1 MLPRPFGRLNRTT
14 LISPAAILTTAAIAA
29 GTLLIAKTAG
39 EPVRFL
45 ASLYSFGV
53 LIAFTAAQVAVVR
66 LRFTEPELE
75 RPFRV
80 PGNVR
85 IRGTAVPVAALIG
98 APLTLAIWIAAIA
111 THGAARIAGPIWLAL
126 GAVVFI
132 ASRIAAQERVLG
144 RVTPAIGDLVPEAE
158 GAYER
163 ILVPMKIGIIGEEV
177 LGTALRLA
185 EEKNCS
191 LRVLYVIR
199 VPLDLPLDAELLDV
213 EEEAE
218 ASLAEAKLLAAE
230 QGIPIEVTI
239 LRSRAIGEAI
249 VEEARAH
256 DVDLIVMGSA
266 PRWRRQSR
274 FFSPT
279 VDFVLRKA
287 PCEVMVIAYPQGVIE
302 DEAALS

>member
-1 MLPRPFGRLNRTT
+1 VTT
-14 LISPAAILTTAAIAA
+14 AGISAAI
-29 GTLLIAKTAG
+29 LLIAKAADD
-39 EPVRFL
+39 PVLFL
-45 ASLYSFGV
+45 ATLYSFGV

-85 IRGTAVPVAALIG
+85 IRGTEVPVAALVG
-98 APLTLAIWIAAIA
+98 APLTFAIWIAAFS
-111 THGAARIAGPIWLAL
+111 THEAARVAGPIWLAL

-132 ASRIAAQERVLG
+132 ASRIAAREQVLG
-144 RVTPAIGDLVPEAE
+144 RVTPAVGDLVPELE

-185 EEKNCS
+185 EEQRCA
-191 LRVLYVIR
+191 LRAMHVIR
-199 VPLDLPLDAELLDV
+199 VPLDKPMDAPLLDAE
-213 EEEAE
+213 EQAE

-230 QGIPIEVTI
+230 QGIEIQVEIVRA
-239 LRSRAIGEAI
+239 RSIGEAI
-249 VEEARAH
+249 VDEAKEH

-266 PRWRRQSR
+266 PHWRRQSR

-287 PCEVMVIAYPQGVIE
+287 PCEVMVIAYPQGVLE
-302 DEAALS
+302 EETAS